1 MISFPDSYLY
11 LQRPSF
17 LNIHKFLRLRHT
29 HISLGGITIQHD
41 ICRLSCF
48 SHVWL
53 FVTLW
58 TVAHQA
64 PLSMIR
70 FSRQEHWSGLPCPQ
84 GIFLTQG
91 LNLCLLHLLHWQ
103 VVSLPLAPP
112 RKLSTHYITLQMLLN
127 SLHILLIKIEATG
140 CPEDAKFMQRS
151 YHHCNPL
158 TSSKIGN
165 GILKYQS
172 QSTWPSLLH
181 LGKLHS
187 QRGNKKFC
195 SHSVSRLIIHL
206 S

>member
-1 MISFPDSYLY
+1 M
-11 LQRPSF
+11 
-17 LNIHKFLRLRHT
+17 
-29 HISLGGITIQHD
+29 
-41 ICRLSCF
+41 LSCF
-48 SHVWL
+48 SYVWL

-58 TVAHQA
+58 TVAHQV
-64 PLSMIR
+64 PLSLIW
-70 FSRQEHWSGLPCPQ
+70 FSRQECQSGLPCPPSGDLPDP
-84 GIFLTQG
+84 GIEPVSLTSTP
-91 LNLCLLHLLHWQ
+91 LA

-127 SLHILLIKIEATG
+127 SLQILLIKIEAIG
-140 CPEDAKFMQRS
+140 CPEDAKLMPTS
-151 YHHCNPL
+151 HHHCNPL

-172 QSTWPSLLH
+172 QSTWLSLLH